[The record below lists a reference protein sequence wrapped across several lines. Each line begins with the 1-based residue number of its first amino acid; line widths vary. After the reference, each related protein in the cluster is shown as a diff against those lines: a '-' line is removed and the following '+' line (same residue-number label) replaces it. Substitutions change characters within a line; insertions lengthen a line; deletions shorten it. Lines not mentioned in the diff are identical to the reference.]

1 MSRATHAASP
11 AYLPHV
17 TPPAYGYLPATHAAI
32 PVHLPHVTPPVYGYL
47 HSAHA
52 ASPAHLPCINITSD
66 VYLQAP
72 FGPPSSRAPDPSVGQ
87 RHGPVR
93 CMGMRDSVETVLHM
107 CIYYNVYHVFSCF
120 FVNKHEN
127 ITFFSNFFLAKF
139 GGLC

>member
-1 MSRATHAASP
+1 MSRA
-11 AYLPHV
+11 
-17 TPPAYGYLPATHAAI
+17 
-32 PVHLPHVTPPVYGYL
+32 
-47 HSAHA
+47 AHA

-72 FGPPSSRAPDPSVGQ
+72 FAPPSSRAPDPSVGQ

-139 GGLC
+139 GGLPRNLYLCTRFR

>member
-1 MSRATHAASP
+1 MSRA
-11 AYLPHV
+11 
-17 TPPAYGYLPATHAAI
+17 
-32 PVHLPHVTPPVYGYL
+32 
-47 HSAHA
+47 AHA
-52 ASPAHLPCINITSD
+52 ASPAHLPHVNLPAYGYLHSAHAVIHAILPHVTPPAND
-66 VYLQAP
+66 YLQAP
-72 FGPPSSRAPDPSVGQ
+72 FAPPSSRAPDPSVGQ

-139 GGLC
+139 GGLPRNLYLCTRFR

>member
-1 MSRATHAASP
+1 MSRAAHAASP
-11 AYLPHV
+11 AHLPHV
-17 TPPAYGYLPATHAAI
+17 TPPAYGYLHSAHTAIHAI
-32 PVHLPHVTPPVYGYL
+32 LPYVTLTAYGYL

-52 ASPAHLPCINITSD
+52 ASPAILPHVTPPAYG
-66 VYLQAP
+66 YLQTP
-72 FGPPSSRAPDPSVGQ
+72 FAPPSSRAPDPSVGQ

-127 ITFFSNFFLAKF
+127 ISFFSNFFLAKF
-139 GGLC
+139 GG

>member
-1 MSRATHAASP
+1 MSRAAHAAIH
-11 AYLPHV
+11 AILPHD

-32 PVHLPHVTPPVYGYL
+32 HAILPHVTPPAYGYLHSAHAAIDAILPHVTPPVYGYL
-47 HSAHA
+47 
-52 ASPAHLPCINITSD
+52 
-66 VYLQAP
+66 QAP
-72 FGPPSSRAPDPSVGQ
+72 FAPPSSRTPDPSVGQ

-107 CIYYNVYHVFSCF
+107 CIYYNVYHVFLCF

>member
-1 MSRATHAASP
+1 MSRAAHAASP
-11 AYLPHV
+11 
-17 TPPAYGYLPATHAAI
+17 
-32 PVHLPHVTPPVYGYL
+32 VHFPHVTPPVYGYL

-52 ASPAHLPCINITSD
+52 ASPAHFPCINNTSD

-72 FGPPSSRAPDPSVGQ
+72 FAPPTSRAPDPSVGQ

-107 CIYYNVYHVFSCF
+107 CIYYNVYYVFLCF

>member
-1 MSRATHAASP
+1 MSRAAHAASP
-11 AYLPHV
+11 AHLPHV
-17 TPPAYGYLPATHAAI
+17 TPPAYGYLQ
-32 PVHLPHVTPPVYGYL
+32 TPF
-47 HSAHA
+47 A
-52 ASPAHLPCINITSD
+52 
-66 VYLQAP
+66 
-72 FGPPSSRAPDPSVGQ
+72 PPSSRAPDPSVGQ

-139 GGLC
+139 GG